1 LEGLQRAILLH
12 PKLTLAVQSGIF
24 GKSDIPH
31 IDFTDIMK
39 GLTTTLQ
46 DECLLRE
53 QRRWN

>member
-1 LEGLQRAILLH
+1 LEGFQRVILLH

-24 GKSDIPH
+24 DKSDVPH

-39 GLTTTLQ
+39 GLTMTLQ
-46 DECLLRE
+46 DGYLLRE